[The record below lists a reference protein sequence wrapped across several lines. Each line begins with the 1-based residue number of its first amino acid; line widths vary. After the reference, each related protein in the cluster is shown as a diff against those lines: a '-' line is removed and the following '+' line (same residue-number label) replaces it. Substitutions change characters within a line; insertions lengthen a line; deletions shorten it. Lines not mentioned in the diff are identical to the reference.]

1 MCVRCVTVGLGAF
14 SFSDASLKH
23 RMTMKLSF
31 PRLHVDT
38 SVTKVLIDWYCQRL
52 GMNVLKTM
60 QNDTE
65 RIHWVGYENMP
76 SSSFVEFRSDIHQAN
91 PPKSYLHKPSSDV
104 YWKIGLSLI
113 DVDTARSKLV
123 RQGVDVT
130 SPKQFRDIGY
140 MCHLKDPYGYSIEL
154 LQHDFQSNF
163 RSERIQSSLQP
174 NLALGQQTH
183 LGQITLRV
191 SNIEKSL
198 RFYQSALGMKLLSRQ
213 NIPDMFDLYFLACTD
228 EKPPS
233 DDLNAVEIREWLWRR
248 PYTTLEL
255 QYWPQEDRK
264 YTTADLDRESGFSAL
279 AFTVDAQRFEEL
291 KITLDVRDVSQKYPE
306 YGNRVLQ
313 CKDPDEASVLFI
325 QE

>member
-1 MCVRCVTVGLGAF
+1 M
-14 SFSDASLKH
+14 
-23 RMTMKLSF
+23 MMKLSF

-38 SVTKVLIDWYCQRL
+38 SAIKGLIDWYCQRL

-60 QNDTE
+60 HNDAE
-65 RIHWVGYENMP
+65 LIHWVGFENMP

-91 PPKSYLHKPSSDV
+91 PPKCYLHQPSLDV
-104 YWKIGLSLI
+104 YWKIRLSLI
-113 DVDTARSKLV
+113 DVDCSLLV
-123 RQGVDVT
+123 RGGVDVT

-140 MCHLKDPYGYSIEL
+140 MCHLKDPVGYSIEL

-163 RSERIQSSLQP
+163 RSEQVKSSLQP

-198 RFYQSALGMKLLSRQ
+198 GFYQSALGMKLLSRQ

-228 EKPPS
+228 EKPPA

-255 QYWPQEDRK
+255 QYWPQEKRK
-264 YTTADLDRESGFSAL
+264 YNSADLDRESGFSAL
-279 AFTVDAQRFEEL
+279 AFTVDKKRFEEL
-291 KITLDVRDVSQKYPE
+291 KIILNVRDVSQKYPE
-306 YGNRVLQ
+306 YGTRVLQ
-313 CKDPDEASVLFI
+313 CKDPDETSVLCI
-325 QE
+325 ERQVWGE